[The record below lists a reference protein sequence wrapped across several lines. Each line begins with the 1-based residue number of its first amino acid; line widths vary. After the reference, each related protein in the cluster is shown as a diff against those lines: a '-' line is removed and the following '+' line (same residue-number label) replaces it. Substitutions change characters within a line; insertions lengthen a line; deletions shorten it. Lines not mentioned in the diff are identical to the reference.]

1 VPVEALLAAFAE
13 PAGEGPIAKMR
24 RDIDRHFAAD
34 TVEDI
39 LARLDAGGDAARA
52 IAGTMRTKAPRSLK
66 VALAQMRRGPEWSF
80 DDCMR
85 AEFRIVSRVVQG
97 EDFYEGV
104 RAVIVDKDNAP
115 RWHPATLAEVTDADV
130 ERHFAPLARELALS

>member
-1 VPVEALLAAFAE
+1 MA
-13 PAGEGPIAKMR
+13 MR
-24 RDIDRHFAAD
+24 DTIDRHFAAH

-39 LARLDAGGDAARA
+39 VAGLESDRAAPAQAMAGA
-52 IAGTMRTKAPRSLK
+52 IRGKAPRSLK
-66 VALAQMRRGPEWSF
+66 IALAQVQGGRVWSF

-104 RAVIVDKDNAP
+104 RAVIIDKDNAP
-115 RWHPATLAEVTDADV
+115 RWRPDQLSQVAPAEV
-130 ERHFAPLARELALS
+130 ERHFAPLARELALP